1 MLLDCTSISFSSN
14 KPYLSKT
21 SWKENCA
28 ALFQIFQY
36 LPPSMKAQ
44 CKLPEWNKK
53 TPSDQSPAVYP
64 IHQLMESPVIM
75 HVTPQIYIVW
85 NEHYQGFHHWFQ
97 PHPVILEHYHCHI
110 QFLALSFRQ
119 SLQSSNSHRE
129 AWLREIVLATRGCD
143 HLIFIILVVG
153 SSQHQRS
160 D

>member
-1 MLLDCTSISFSSN
+1 MDQPSRVYALLKCDKDIQNICTFKLKSN
-14 KPYLSKT
+14 AFGLYINFVLFKQALSEQNELKR
-21 SWKENCA
+21 KLCCA
-28 ALFQIFQY
+28 VPDPPVY

-75 HVTPQIYIVW
+75 HVTPQICIIW

-110 QFLALSFRQ
+110 QFFCTELPAKSPEF
-119 SLQSSNSHRE
+119 
-129 AWLREIVLATRGCD
+129 
-143 HLIFIILVVG
+143 
-153 SSQHQRS
+153 
-160 D
+160 